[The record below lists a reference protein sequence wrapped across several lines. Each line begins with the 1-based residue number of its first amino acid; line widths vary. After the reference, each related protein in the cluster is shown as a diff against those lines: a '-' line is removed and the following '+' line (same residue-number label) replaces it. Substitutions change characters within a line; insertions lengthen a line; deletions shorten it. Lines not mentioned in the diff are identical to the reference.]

1 MNLVFFVIQMYLNTF
16 THVSYL
22 LRQSK
27 YFMYEIEQRLN
38 HYDG

>member
-1 MNLVFFVIQMYLNTF
+1 MSLNTF

-27 YFMYEIEQRLN
+27 DFMYQIQQKLN
-38 HYDG
+38 YYDE